1 MMNRRTALKNLTLSI
16 GYVVSVPTIM
26 TAFSSCTEKEATWQP
41 LFLSDQEKFIVTNL
55 VDIILPTS
63 DILGGLDVNIPQF
76 IDKIYHDI
84 TLEGNKEIFQQGGA
98 IFAAKFEEKF
108 DKKITKAN
116 KAEIQELFAHYF
128 DISDEE
134 SQKVLQEQKKQ
145 RNEIA
150 ANSLDNYLMY
160 KFLFSI
166 RYFTLFGYFTSEK
179 VGKEITVY
187 DPIPGVYKGC
197 ISLEEATNGKA
208 WTL

>member
-1 MMNRRTALKNLTLSI
+1 MMNRRKALKNLTLSI

-26 TAFSSCTEKEATWQP
+26 SSFSSCTEKKATWQP
-41 LFLSDQEKFIVTNL
+41 LFLSDQEKYIVTTL

-63 DILGGLDVNIPQF
+63 DILGRLDVNIPQF

-84 TLEGNKEIFQQGGA
+84 TIEANKEIFQQGGA
-98 IFAAKFEEKF
+98 IFAIKFEEKF
-108 DKKITKAN
+108 DNKITKAT

-128 DISDEE
+128 AISEEE

-145 RNEIA
+145 RNEID
-150 ANSLDNYLMY
+150 ANSLENYLMY

-197 ISLEEATNGKA
+197 ISLQEATNGKS